1 MAAVVVI
8 DARGMHTSIEEL
20 REEIV
25 GLLPRLR
32 RFARTLARD
41 PHDADD
47 LVQIA
52 IERALARYDQ
62 LRADSRV
69 SSWMFGILR
78 NAGIDEARN
87 RGRRNRVFAPE
98 EMGENVG
105 DGSDEAHADILSVQA
120 AMARLPEEQRTAV
133 SLVLIEGLS
142 YKEAAEIMSVPIGT
156 VTSRLARGREAL
168 QAMLS
173 VTAGAMR

>member
-1 MAAVVVI
+1 MRAP
-8 DARGMHTSIEEL
+8 IEEL
-20 REEIV
+20 REQIV

-32 RFARTLARD
+32 RFARTIARN

-52 IERALARYDQ
+52 IERALARSDQ
-62 LRADSRV
+62 LRPDSRL

-78 NAGIDEARN
+78 NAWIDEARM
-87 RGRRNRVFAPE
+87 RGRRDRVFAPE

-105 DGSDEAHADILSVQA
+105 DASSDVQADLLSVQD

-133 SLVLIEGLS
+133 GLVLIEGLS
-142 YKEAAEIMSVPIGT
+142 YKEAAEIMNVPIGT

-173 VTAGAMR
+173 DTTGALR